1 MNRFLVVLLIVNFV
15 VAQERYPVEHYPLTH
30 YHESPRFRESE
41 SHPLRIIGYIFHPIG
56 WVLRE
61 GITRPLSYFASSSE
75 TTRGVMGWREPYDY
89 RQPECFSADDSI
101 PDCRSII
108 PFNYHDEETGDS
120 TGSMAGGSTSIIYPD
135 VNFDYDKSSLS
146 SLGKG
151 QTKRLAQYLMEN
163 AGGVTVVLEGHADS
177 RGTEEYNQ
185 SLAQRRAES
194 VRSELIANGVPAE
207 RLSTVSFGKGRP
219 VFAEQEDWAHAVN
232 RRVSVDLKK

>member
-1 MNRFLVVLLIVNFV
+1 MNRFLVLLFV
-15 VAQERYPVEHYPLTH
+15 VSSVIAQERYPVEHYPLTH

-89 RQPECFSADDSI
+89 RQPECFSADDSV
-101 PDCRSII
+101 PDCRSVL
-108 PFNYHDEETGDS
+108 PFNYNSEETGNTAAVS
-120 TGSMAGGSTSIIYPD
+120 GGSTSIIYPD
-135 VNFDYDKSSLS
+135 VNFDYDKSTLS
-146 SLGKG
+146 SLGQG

-163 AGGVTVVLEGHADS
+163 AGGVTVVLEGHADA
-177 RGTEEYNQ
+177 RGTDDYNQ
-185 SLAQRRAES
+185 SLAQARAES
-194 VRSELIANGVPAE
+194 VRNELIANGVPAE
-207 RLSTVSFGKGRP
+207 RLSTVSFGKGKP
-219 VFAEQEDWAHAVN
+219 VFADDADWAHAVN